1 MAFYIS
7 GPKLLF
13 ETTEISTHPNS
24 TQQESNYIYLYTTKF
39 GTLIKIRL
47 NRKFES
53 TEFETM
59 RVNCIYIMSSR
70 ASLRLSSRQSQ
81 FKYWNIS
88 PTLHACSLPVGQV
101 TNLAA
106 LRWSILRFPACWS
119 GDKPCSPALDH
130 LEVPCLLVR
139 WWTLQPC
146 VGPFWGSLPVGQVMN
161 LAALRWTILSWL
173 ILLLLWTLFTWFS
186 CSRLLDQN
194 IWLLLMTGVDDQ
206 WRV

>member
-59 RVNCIYIMSSR
+59 RVNCILFQCFKFFCECSTTYMTVYLQRLYFSIAVHIFILFSTKTKAKFIFAINFCPSSCH
-70 ASLRLSSRQSQ
+70 
-81 FKYWNIS
+81 
-88 PTLHACSLPVGQV
+88 P
-101 TNLAA
+101 
-106 LRWSILRFPACWS
+106 SIC
-119 GDKPCSPALDH
+119 
-130 LEVPCLLVR
+130 CLL
-139 WWTLQPC
+139 
-146 VGPFWGSLPVGQVMN
+146 
-161 LAALRWTILSWL
+161 TIHSQIFSSKIEKLFKKKIL
-173 ILLLLWTLFTWFS
+173 TIYNTQNLLLIIKNKTSYNSFMVLTVIFFLID
-186 CSRLLDQN
+186 LNLQKK
-194 IWLLLMTGVDDQ
+194 
-206 WRV
+206 